1 MLRFCSFITQE
12 DFMLEEIKTE
22 TNGAILIASTLQIIV
37 FLLSLVL
44 QFKYTVL
51 QTRYI
56 YSSKLD
62 LGLKQVKISF
72 SGVRKYT

>member
-1 MLRFCSFITQE
+1 
-12 DFMLEEIKTE
+12 MLEEIKTE

-62 LGLKQVKISF
+62 LGLKQVKISV
-72 SGVRKYT
+72 SGFRKYT

>member
-1 MLRFCSFITQE
+1 
-12 DFMLEEIKTE
+12 MLEEIKTE